1 MEDVEFL
8 VIDNHPDGP
17 CGEPLKNLEHH
28 IPNYRYVPESSRRGT
43 AVRDHVI
50 AEASGKFVLCLD
62 CHVFV
67 VPGAL
72 GRLIDYLDAHS
83 DTSDLL
89 QGPLLYDDLAT
100 VSTHFHPE
108 WRAGM
113 FGQWALDERGKDPE
127 AEPFEIPMQGL
138 GLFACR
144 KSAWP
149 GFNPEFRG
157 FGGEE
162 GYIHE
167 KFRQR
172 GAKTICLP
180 FLRWMHRFNRPMGL
194 HYTNTWE
201 DRIRNYAIGWRE
213 LGLPTD
219 RMESHFV
226 ELLGAETA
234 ERIFRS
240 VGLARNHATA
250 KGHLPSTAFQS
261 RTRCLAASRLGRRGN
276 FPRASR

>member
-1 MEDVEFL
+1 
-8 VIDNHPDGP
+8 VI
-17 CGEPLKNLEHH
+17 
-28 IPNYRYVPESSRRGT
+28 S
-43 AVRDHVI
+43 
-50 AEASGKFVLCLD
+50 EASGKFVLCLD

-72 GRLIDYLDAHS
+72 GRLIEYLDLHS

-89 QGPLLYDDLAT
+89 QGPLLYDDLASI
-100 VSTHFHPE
+100 STHFDPE

-113 FGQWALDERGKDPE
+113 FGQWVLDERGRDPE
-127 AEPFEIPMQGL
+127 GEPFEIPMQGL

-149 GFNPEFRG
+149 GFNPDFRG

-167 KFRQR
+167 KFRRR
-172 GAKTICLP
+172 GSKTICLP
-180 FLRWMHRFNRPMGL
+180 FLRWMHRFNRPMGT
-194 HYTNTWE
+194 HYANTWE

-219 RMESHFV
+219 QMERHFV

-240 VGLARNHATA
+240 VGLAQTYVTA
-250 KGHLPSTAFQS
+250 ERAPSRSSISTADSMS
-261 RTRCLAASRLGRRGN
+261 RGKSA
-276 FPRASR
+276 RASG